1 MAIEILVTGI
11 AEVNAQLAK
20 LVERDQQ
27 AAMQA
32 LREEAETIMTESKR
46 RVPVKY
52 GTLKGSGFVEPTE
65 DGVRLAYGGA
75 AADYAIYVHENLEAN
90 HPGGGEAKYLERPV
104 LEALPGLAERVAKT
118 MIQIREKLNANN
130 ARARAR
136 KTANATAPKTSGRSS
151 PSGFGL

>member
-11 AEVNAQLAK
+11 AEVNAQLAR
-20 LVERDQQ
+20 LWEQDQ
-27 AAMQA
+27 AASVQA

-75 AADYAIYVHENLEAN
+75 ASDYAIYVHENLDAN
-90 HPGGGEAKYLERPV
+90 HPVGEAKYLERPV

-118 MIQIREKLNANN
+118 MIQIRGGA
-130 ARARAR
+130 
-136 KTANATAPKTSGRSS
+136 
-151 PSGFGL
+151 

>member
-27 AAMQA
+27 AAVQA
-32 LREEAETIMTESKR
+32 LREEAETIMTDSKQ
-46 RVPVKY
+46 RVPVDT
-52 GTLKGSGFVEPTE
+52 GVLRASGFVSPVE

-75 AADYAIYVHENLEAN
+75 ASDYAIYVHENLDAN
-90 HPGGGEAKYLERPV
+90 HPVGEAKYLERPV

-118 MIQIREKLNANN
+118 MIQIRGGA
-130 ARARAR
+130 
-136 KTANATAPKTSGRSS
+136 
-151 PSGFGL
+151 